1 MTFSSSELVLGM
13 VLRELEDG
21 VRQDGLWLQA
31 LSESAMDQTKAR
43 QRYIA
48 LRCEALQSQ
57 MKGALIQQI
66 RGAMTKDAGGGAK
79 ASAGQSMADYLMGQG
94 LGKKKS

>member
-1 MTFSSSELVLGM
+1 MSSSASELVRNM
-13 VLRELEDG
+13 VMREIEDG

-31 LSESAMDQTKAR
+31 LSESSMDQTKAQ

-57 MKGALIQQI
+57 MKGTLIQQI
-66 RGAMTKDAGGGAK
+66 RGALAQDRGTGTGTTP
-79 ASAGQSMADYLMGQG
+79 SAGKSLADYLMGQE
-94 LGKKKS
+94 KKR